1 MDLLGPAGD
10 ISPALLTSQ
19 PPGSILCG
27 ILGFWDIQDPA
38 VLTGQNLESEQAW
51 LGPPAQELQDGI
63 LT

>member
-19 PPGSILCG
+19 PPGSILCR

-38 VLTGQNLESEQAW
+38 VLSRARIWRVNKTGSD
-51 LGPPAQELQDGI
+51 LQPKNFKMGF
-63 LT
+63 